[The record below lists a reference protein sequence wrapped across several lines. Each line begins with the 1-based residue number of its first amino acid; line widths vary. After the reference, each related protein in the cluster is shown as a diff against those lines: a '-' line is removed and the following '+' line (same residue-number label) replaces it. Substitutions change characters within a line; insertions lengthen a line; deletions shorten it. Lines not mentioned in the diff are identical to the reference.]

1 VIDHLLDQ
9 SKSGV
14 AYIYFDYNEQDRQ
27 KPMDVLSS
35 ILSQLAGQSAQL
47 PKMLEDL
54 YDELEPKRKQ
64 PTLQSLHG
72 VLVDMSKQFPRVYI
86 TFDALDECDQHKQRT
101 ALLPLFHQLGQSGVN
116 LFITSR
122 PYPEDIQESFHDITT
137 VELSAG
143 ESDIRSYI
151 RETIDQNQRAK
162 RLVKSAGCEENHL
175 PARNCAKGM

>member
-1 VIDHLLDQ
+1 MVCWWICP
-9 SKSGV
+9 S
-14 AYIYFDYNEQDRQ
+14 N
-27 KPMDVLSS
+27 
-35 ILSQLAGQSAQL
+35 
-47 PKMLEDL
+47 
-54 YDELEPKRKQ
+54 
-64 PTLQSLHG
+64 
-72 VLVDMSKQFPRVYI
+72 FPESI
-86 TFDALDECDQHKQRT
+86 TFDALNECNQHKQRT

-122 PYPEDIQESFHDITT
+122 PYPEDIQESYHDITT
-137 VELSAG
+137 VELSAD